1 MPRPKRTLVTMIK
14 YARYGVTAG
23 LLFPLTSFP
32 QALEPANAA
41 NIYAANCASCHGAQ
55 LQGAQGPPLTADTY
69 IHGMGDDEI
78 AHSIRDGFPEKG
90 MPVWRGVL
98 SEDDIRSL
106 INFIHAKRS
115 ENTLQHFQEMDEAQI
130 RAIPSGLVATELE
143 KLRIEVIGKTGMPWG
158 LAALPDG
165 RLLLTEQ
172 QGMLRVIERGRLA
185 AEPIHGTPFGNPR
198 DRFHRILLDVAVHPR
213 FKENGWIYLTCGD
226 TIQVDGKPL
235 TVVSLVRGRINHN
248 SWIDSKNLVRV
259 STDSTVTGRIAF
271 DGAGH
276 VFLTTASDAGVSQ
289 ATGKEPIPLEQ
300 LLRSV
305 PQDLRDPNGKILRY
319 NDDGTIPSDNPFISS
334 PGAFAA
340 IWSYGHRNPEGLA
353 FHPNT
358 GQLWSS
364 EHGPRGGDELN
375 LIYKGHNY
383 GWPVISYGTRD
394 DGISVGTEDQHE
406 GMDQPIIN
414 WTPEVAVSAISFY
427 EGRKFTHWRDNL
439 LVGTLVQ
446 RDLLRVVLSNGH
458 AVLQEV
464 ILNNLGRI
472 RAIAIGADGDIY
484 LALEL
489 RSQGL
494 IVRLV
499 RP

>member
-1 MPRPKRTLVTMIK
+1 MLVSMTG
-14 YARYGVTAG
+14 YARLCMAAG
-23 LLFPLTSFP
+23 LLLPLTLFAHS
-32 QALEPANAA
+32 LVPAKAVE
-41 NIYAANCASCHGAQ
+41 IYAADCASCHGTQ
-55 LQGAQGPPLTADTY
+55 LQGAQGPPLIAEKY
-69 IHGMGDDEI
+69 IHGLDDDAI
-78 AHSIRDGFPEKG
+78 ARSIRDGFPENG
-90 MPVWRGVL
+90 MPVWRDVL

-106 INFIHAKRS
+106 VKFIHEKRS
-115 ENTLQHFQEMDEAQI
+115 ENTLQHLREMDEEQI
-130 RAIPSGLVATELE
+130 RSIPLGLMRTELE
-143 KLRIEVIGKTGMPWG
+143 NLRIEVIGKTGMPWG

-172 QGMLRVIERGRLA
+172 QGVLRVIERGRLA
-185 AEPIHGTPFGNPR
+185 AEPIKGTPLGDPR
-198 DRFHRILLDVAVHPR
+198 DRFHRLLLDVAGHPR

-226 TIQVDGKPL
+226 SVQVDGKPL
-235 TVVSLVRGRINHN
+235 TAVSLVRGRINHN
-248 SWIDSKNLVRV
+248 SWVDSKTLVQV
-259 STDSTVTGRIAF
+259 PTDSTVTGRIAF

-289 ATGKEPIPLEQ
+289 ATGREPIPMEQ
-300 LLRSV
+300 LLRSA
-305 PQDLRDPNGKILRY
+305 PQDLHDPNGKILRY
-319 NDDGTIPSDNPFISS
+319 NDDGTIPSDNPYVST

-340 IWSYGHRNPEGLA
+340 VWSYGHRNPEGLA
-353 FHPNT
+353 FHPGT

-383 GWPVISYGTRD
+383 GWPVLSYGTRD
-394 DGISVGTEDQHE
+394 DGISVGIEAQHE

-414 WTPEVAVSAISFY
+414 WTPEVAVSAIAFY
-427 EGRKFTHWRDNL
+427 EGSEFPRWRDNL

-446 RDLLRVVLSNGH
+446 RDLFRIVLLNEH

-464 ILNNLGRI
+464 ILRNVGRI
-472 RAIAIGADGDIY
+472 RAIAIGTDGDIY

-494 IVRLV
+494 IVRIV
-499 RP
+499 RT

>member
-1 MPRPKRTLVTMIK
+1 MIR
-14 YARYGVTAG
+14 YARCWVATG
-23 LLFPLTSFP
+23 LLFPLTSLP
-32 QALEPANAA
+32 HTLEPANAA
-41 NIYAANCASCHGAQ
+41 KIYAADCASCHGTQ
-55 LQGAQGPPLTADTY
+55 LQGAQGPPLTAEKY
-69 IHGMGDDEI
+69 SHGMSDDDI

-90 MPVWRGVL
+90 MPLWRETL

-106 INFIHAKRS
+106 VKLIHAKRS
-115 ENTLQHFQEMDEAQI
+115 ENTLQRLREMDEAEIQ
-130 RAIPSGLVATELE
+130 AIPSGLVATELE
-143 KLRIEVIGKTGMPWG
+143 KLRIQVIGKARMPWG

-165 RLLLTEQ
+165 RLLATEQ
-172 QGMLRVIERGRLA
+172 EGALRVIEQGRLA
-185 AEPIHGTPFGNPR
+185 AEPIYGTPLGKPQ

-213 FKENGWIYLTCGD
+213 FRENGWIYLTCGD

-248 SWIDSKNLVRV
+248 NWIDSQNLVSV
-259 STDSTVTGRIAF
+259 PTDSTATGRIAF

-300 LLRSV
+300 LLRSA

-319 NDDGTIPSDNPFISS
+319 NDDGTIPSDNPFISA

-353 FHPNT
+353 FHPST

-375 LIYKGHNY
+375 LIFERHNY

-394 DGISVGTEDQHE
+394 DGISVGTEAQHE

-427 EGRKFTHWRDNL
+427 EGKKFPHWRDNL
-439 LVGTLVQ
+439 LVGTLVR
-446 RDLLRVVLSNGH
+446 RDLFRVVLLNGH

-472 RAIAIGADGDIY
+472 RAIATGADGDIY